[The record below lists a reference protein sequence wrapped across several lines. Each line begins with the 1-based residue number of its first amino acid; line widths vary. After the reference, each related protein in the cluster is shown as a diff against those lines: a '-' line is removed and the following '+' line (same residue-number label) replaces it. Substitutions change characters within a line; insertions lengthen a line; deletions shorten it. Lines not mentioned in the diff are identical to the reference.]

1 MKHCVGHSLPFVFV
15 FWRTCIMLI
24 EQIPWL
30 AELTYFTAIL
40 RLFVAAICGGMVGV
54 EREVHGRAAGLRT
67 HMMVALGAA
76 LTTLI
81 GVFNVDVLGI
91 TWADPMRVGAQVIS
105 GIGFLGA
112 GTILL
117 KKENSQITGL
127 TTAAGL
133 WVTAVIGLASGAGF
147 YEGAFITAVLAT
159 VIFTLVSKLEIF
171 MTRKRQRVFVY
182 LEIDGVSAV
191 NCVIDSITEMVGAVG
206 IQVTPPRSGTQG
218 NVGVEALIRLP
229 RKVSVAKKLKKLE
242 AMEHVLFALQL

>member
-1 MKHCVGHSLPFVFV
+1 ML
-15 FWRTCIMLI
+15 LI
-24 EQIPWL
+24 ERFTNLGEI
-30 AELTYFTAIL
+30 TYATVLL
-40 RLFVAAICGGMVGV
+40 RLLIAAICGGLVGI

-81 GVFNVDVLGI
+81 GCFNVEILKI

-117 KKENSQITGL
+117 KKGNFQITGL

-147 YEGAFITAVLAT
+147 YEGAFATAVLAT
-159 VIFTLVSKLEIF
+159 VIFTLVSNLERA
-171 MTRKRQRVFVY
+171 MNSRRQRLFVY
-182 LEIDGVSAV
+182 LELDGIDAV
-191 NCVIDSITEMVGAVG
+191 KPIISTLPEMVGAVE
-206 IQVTPPRSGTQG
+206 IQVTPPRSGVSG

-229 RKVSVAKKLKKLE
+229 KKVSVEKKLRKLE
-242 AMEHVLFALQL
+242 ALDHVLFALQL

>member
-1 MKHCVGHSLPFVFV
+1 ML
-15 FWRTCIMLI
+15 LI
-24 EQIPWL
+24 ERYEWL
-30 AELTYFTAIL
+30 ADVNYATVLL
-40 RLFVAAICGGMVGV
+40 RLLIAAVCGALVGF

-67 HMMVALGAA
+67 HMMVSLGAA

-147 YEGAFITAVLAT
+147 YEGAFVTAVFAT
-159 VIFTLVSKLEIF
+159 IIFTLVSKLEHA
-171 MTRKRQRVFVY
+171 MNSRRQRLFVY
-182 LEIDGVSAV
+182 LELDGVHAV
-191 NCVIDSITEMVGAVG
+191 NEIVDALTEMVGAVE
-206 IQVTPPRSGTQG
+206 IQVTPARSGTVG
-218 NVGVEALIRLP
+218 NVGMEALIRLP
-229 RKVSVAKKLKKLE
+229 KKVSISKKLHKLE
-242 AMEHVLFALQL
+242 SLDHVLFALQL

>member
-1 MKHCVGHSLPFVFV
+1 ML
-15 FWRTCIMLI
+15 LI
-24 EQIPWL
+24 ERFEWL
-30 AELTYFTAIL
+30 ADVNYTTVLL
-40 RLFVAAICGGMVGV
+40 RLVIAAVCGALVGI

-67 HMMVALGAA
+67 HMMVSLGAA

-147 YEGAFITAVLAT
+147 YEGAFVTAVFAT
-159 VIFTLVSKLEIF
+159 VIFTLVSKLEHA
-171 MTRKRQRVFVY
+171 MNSRRQRLFVY
-182 LEIDGVSAV
+182 LELDSVHSV
-191 NCVIDSITEMVGAVG
+191 NEIIEALTEMVGAVE
-206 IQVTPPRSGTQG
+206 IQVTPARSGTSG
-218 NVGVEALIRLP
+218 NVGLEALIRLP
-229 RKVSVAKKLKKLE
+229 KKVSISKKLHKLE
-242 AMEHVLFALQL
+242 SLEHVLFALQL

>member
-1 MKHCVGHSLPFVFV
+1 
-15 FWRTCIMLI
+15 MLI
-24 EQIPWL
+24 ELFGELGEKSYTVTYMTVLVRLLL
-30 AELTYFTAIL
+30 AAVFGA
-40 RLFVAAICGGMVGV
+40 MVGV

-67 HMMVALGAA
+67 HMMVSLGAA
-76 LTTLI
+76 LTTLL
-81 GVFNVDVLGI
+81 GCFNVEVLGI

-147 YEGAFITAVLAT
+147 YEGAFVTAVLAT
-159 VIFTLVSKLEIF
+159 IIFTLVSKLEF
-171 MTRKRQRVFVY
+171 AMNSRRQRLFVY
-182 LEIDGVSAV
+182 LELDGIDAV
-191 NCVIDSITEMVGAVG
+191 KPIISTLPEMVGAAE
-206 IQVTPPRSGTQG
+206 IQVTPPRSGTSG

-229 RKVSVAKKLKKLE
+229 KKVSITKKLAKLE
-242 AMEHVLFALQL
+242 SLEHVVFALQL

>member
-1 MKHCVGHSLPFVFV
+1 M
-15 FWRTCIMLI
+15 MLI
-24 EQIPWL
+24 ERFTWL
-30 AELTYFTAIL
+30 GELTYTTAIL
-40 RLFVAAICGGMVGV
+40 RLLMAAICGAFVGT

-67 HMMVALGAA
+67 HMMVSLGAA

-147 YEGAFITAVLAT
+147 YEGAFFTAVLAT
-159 VIFTLVSKLEIF
+159 IIFTLVSKLEIL

-182 LEIDGVSAV
+182 LEIDGVSSV
-191 NCVIDSITEMVGAVG
+191 NFIIDSITELVGAED
-206 IQVTPPRSGTQG
+206 IQVTHPRSGTQG

-229 RKVSVAKKLKKLE
+229 RKVSVSKKLKKLE
-242 AMEHVLFALQL
+242 KIEHVLFAIQL

>member
-1 MKHCVGHSLPFVFV
+1 ML
-15 FWRTCIMLI
+15 LI
-24 EQIPWL
+24 ERFEWL
-30 AELTYFTAIL
+30 AEVNYTTVLL
-40 RLFVAAICGGMVGV
+40 RLVIAAICGALVGI

-67 HMMVALGAA
+67 HMMVSLGAA

-81 GVFNVDVLGI
+81 GVFNVEILGI

-147 YEGAFITAVLAT
+147 YEGAFVTAVFAT
-159 VIFTLVSKLEIF
+159 VIFTLVSKLEHI
-171 MTRKRQRVFVY
+171 MINKRQRLFVY
-182 LEIDGVSAV
+182 LELDGVGAV
-191 NCVIDSITEMVGAVG
+191 NQTIEALTEMVGAVE
-206 IQVTPPRSGTQG
+206 IQVTPARSGTAG
-218 NVGVEALIRLP
+218 NVGLEALIRLP
-229 RKVSVAKKLKKLE
+229 KKVSITKKLHKLE
-242 AMEHVLFALQL
+242 SLDHVLFALQL